1 MQLRTLRNDVHHYG
15 RSHLAGK
22 VIRLVRV
29 TVIIGI
35 FFSFYSIVAR
45 TVLLTDEFLRGE
57 GMLGDGVEE

>member
-1 MQLRTLRNDVHHYG
+1 MQLRTLRNDAHHYG
-15 RSHLAGK
+15 RRHLAGK

-29 TVIIGI
+29 TVIIGN
-35 FFSFYSIVAR
+35 FLSFYSIVAR